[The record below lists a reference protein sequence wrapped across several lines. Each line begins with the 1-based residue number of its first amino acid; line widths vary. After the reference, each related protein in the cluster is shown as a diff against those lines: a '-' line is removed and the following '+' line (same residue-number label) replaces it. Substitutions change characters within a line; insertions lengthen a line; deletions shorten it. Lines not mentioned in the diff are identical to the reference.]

1 MIPALREFGSVRPQY
16 SHYRG
21 HHAGSGS
28 FSDRCWA
35 SGGAVAE
42 NEVQREGGE
51 GRAIRVPA
59 IEVLRSRAGVD
70 YPS

>member
-1 MIPALREFGSVRPQY
+1 MLF
-16 SHYRG
+16 
-21 HHAGSGS
+21 AGV
-28 FSDRCWA
+28 
-35 SGGAVAE
+35 GAVAE

>member
-1 MIPALREFGSVRPQY
+1 MARFARIACIIAGIVPGREGFRTVVVAPGGTAV
-16 SHYRG
+16 
-21 HHAGSGS
+21 
-28 FSDRCWA
+28 
-35 SGGAVAE
+35 GAVAE

>member
-1 MIPALREFGSVRPQY
+1 LARFARSACIIAGIVPGREGFWIVVAAPGGTGV
-16 SHYRG
+16 
-21 HHAGSGS
+21 
-28 FSDRCWA
+28 
-35 SGGAVAE
+35 GAVAE

>member
-1 MIPALREFGSVRPQY
+1 LAGFARSVRII
-16 SHYRG
+16 
-21 HHAGSGS
+21 AGIMPGREV
-28 FSDRCWA
+28 FRTVVVA
-35 SGGAVAE
+35 PGGTGVGAVAE